1 MSPLRLGAPVEEV
14 AVARRL
20 LGDVARADLFADLD
34 RVLGP
39 ASRLR
44 RDEPMA
50 RRTTLRVG
58 GPADLFLEAGCEADL
73 VAALDLARHHG
84 VPAFLLGRGSNLLV
98 RDGGIRGLV
107 VSLQTPG
114 FSALTI
120 DGCWLRAGA
129 GASLRELAN
138 EARRAGLAGLE
149 FLEGIP
155 GSVVGALRMNA
166 GAMGGWT
173 FDVVETLRYLDADG
187 TVREMTGA
195 DAGAGYR
202 ECPLLRDRVALGA
215 VFRGNPGSPDEIGE
229 RMRAGAARRWS
240 SQPRQPSS
248 GCTFKNPSREMP
260 AGRLVDE
267 LGLKGMRVWDA
278 MVSPVHGNFFVNCG
292 RASARDVLELIEA
305 VRRRTLAERGI
316 ALETEVEIV
325 GEDA

>member
-1 MSPLRLGAPVEEV
+1 MSALRLGEPLTEDAI
-14 AVARRL
+14 ARRL
-20 LGDVARADLFADLD
+20 TGDLALADLFADLD

-39 ASRLR
+39 GSRLR

-58 GPADLFLEAGCEADL
+58 GPADLFLEAGSEADL
-73 VAALDLARHHG
+73 VSALDLARHHG
-84 VPAFLLGRGSNLLV
+84 VPVFLLGRGSNLLV

-107 VSLQTPG
+107 VSLQTAG
-114 FSALTI
+114 FSAI
-120 DGCWLRAGA
+120 AVEGGRIRAGA

-155 GSVVGALRMNA
+155 GSVGGALRMNA

-173 FDVVETLRYLDADG
+173 FDVVETLRYLDLDG
-187 TVREMTGA
+187 AVREVPGG

-202 ECPLLRDRVALGA
+202 ECPLLRQRVALGA
-215 VFRGNPGSPDEIGE
+215 VFHGSPAVPAEIGE
-229 RMRAGAARRWS
+229 RMRAAAARRWS
-240 SQPRQPSS
+240 TQPRQPSS
-248 GCTFKNPSREMP
+248 GCTFKNPSRELP

-267 LGLKGMRVWDA
+267 LGLKGTRVGDA

-292 RASARDVLELIEA
+292 QATARDVLELIEV
-305 VRRRTLAERGI
+305 VRRRALEARGV